1 MKLKESK
8 NSPSKQTG
16 AKTIYKSFELL
27 RDAGGE
33 MSRKELLGKMT
44 AEIDFNEWEKERYES
59 NGQPRWLTVFL
70 FYTVDC
76 LKAGYLIKNKGTWIL
91 TPEGEDAMTLGSYGL
106 IDAANK
112 AYREWD
118 RQQKLLKQNSIDTD
132 LPGVDDEPE
141 KKAAVELEVIE
152 EQAQDEIINFI
163 NSKNP
168 YEFQD
173 LVAKLLEAM
182 GYFIDFVAPKG
193 KDGGI
198 DVIAYQDEL
207 GVNKPRIKVQV
218 KHYPK
223 NPIGPE
229 PVRSLKGLLN
239 SSDEIGLFVTSGS
252 FTAEAKRTAR
262 DSAIHI
268 RLMDGAE
275 LIGLWQKHYANMS
288 DENKSLLPLQAI
300 YFLKL
305 ID

>member
-1 MKLKESK
+1 MAKQIAA
-8 NSPSKQTG
+8 SKQTG
-16 AKTIYKSFELL
+16 AKTIFKSFEIL

-33 MSRKELLGKMT
+33 MSRKELLSKMT
-44 AEIDFNEWEKERYES
+44 AEIDFNDSEQEKLVS
-59 NGQPRWLTVFL
+59 NGQPRWLTIFL

-76 LKAGYLIKNKGTWIL
+76 LKAGYLIKNKGTWLL
-91 TPEGEDAMTLGSYGL
+91 TPEGEEAMTLGSYGL
-106 IDAANK
+106 IDTANK
-112 AYREWD
+112 AYRDWN
-118 RQQKLLKQNSIDTD
+118 RQQKKLKENSVEMD
-132 LPGVDDEPE
+132 LNDDEGYESE

-152 EQAQDEIINFI
+152 ERALDDIINFI
-163 NSKNP
+163 NGKNP

-207 GVNKPRIKVQV
+207 GIKKPRIKVQV

-268 RLMDGAE
+268 RLMNGAE
-275 LIGLWQKHYANMS
+275 LIDLWQKNYYNMN
-288 DENKSLLPLQAI
+288 DEDKSLLPLQQV

-305 ID
+305 NE

>member
-1 MKLKESK
+1 MKIKETK
-8 NSPSKQTG
+8 NSPTKQTG

-33 MSRKELLGKMT
+33 MSRKELLSKMT
-44 AEIDFNEWEKERYES
+44 AEIDFNEWERENYES

-91 TPEGEDAMTLGSYGL
+91 TPEGEDAMSLGSYGL
-106 IDAANK
+106 IDAASK
-112 AYREWD
+112 AYKHWE
-118 RQQKLLKQNSIDTD
+118 RQQKLLKQSSVDGVLPDTD
-132 LPGVDDEPE
+132 APE
-141 KKAAVELEVIE
+141 KQAAVEIEVIE

-182 GYFIDFVAPKG
+182 GYFIDFIAPKG

-207 GVNKPRIKVQV
+207 GIRKPRIKVQV

-275 LIGLWQKHYANMS
+275 LIELWQKHYSKMS
-288 DENKSLLPLQAI
+288 DEEKNMLPLHAI
-300 YFLKL
+300 YFLGSNE
-305 ID
+305 